1 MGAPCVVL
9 HPAVLATAMCSAP
22 AELCWPQLCAQPVLL
37 RLVQGTAA
45 WSQVFSRQLIVL
57 TGAAAELVGPSVS
70 YLKIR
75 AWSAPA
81 VLITMVAQV
90 SPAAAQHLCMQGISS
105 ALCWPQCPL
114 CTSVQLPPPTG
125 VPS

>member
-1 MGAPCVVL
+1 MHHFGSFPGEQA
-9 HPAVLATAMCSAP
+9 AWWRLALSCTLLWMP
-22 AELCWPQLCAQPVLL
+22 RLRPQPVLL
-37 RLVQGTAA
+37 QLMQGTAV

-90 SPAAAQHLCMQGISS
+90 SPAAAQQSDMQALAEYCAGHS
-105 ALCWPQCPL
+105 ALCA
-114 CTSVQLPPPTG
+114 TV
-125 VPS
+125 